1 MSSLEI
7 AAADFIAHYEGF
19 RTHAYWDVNHF
30 RIGFGS
36 DTMGATMIP
45 VKKGSTE
52 SKADAIEN
60 LKMRI
65 PRFIGVITTQI
76 GKLSWMK
83 LSQNEQVALIDVA
96 YNYGHLPHSIVWA
109 CSHGDRAAISHAI
122 ISHEHDNRSI
132 NEARRRAEAALITET
147 A

>member
-1 MSSLEI
+1 MSSLEV
-7 AAADFIAHYEGF
+7 AAADFISHFEGF
-19 RTHAYWDVNHF
+19 RTHAYWDVNHW
-30 RIGFGS
+30 RIGLGS
-36 DTMGATMIP
+36 DTIGATMIP

-60 LKMRI
+60 LQLRI

-83 LSQNEQVALIDVA
+83 LSQNEQVALIDIA
-96 YNYGHLPHSIVWA
+96 YNYGHLPHSVVWA
-109 CSHGDRAAISHAI
+109 CTHGDRAAISHAI
-122 ISHEHDNRSI
+122 INHEHDNRSI
-132 NEARRRAEAALITET
+132 NEARRKAEASLITET

>member
-1 MSSLEI
+1 MSSLEV

-19 RTHAYWDVNHF
+19 RTHAYWDVNHW

-52 SKADAIEN
+52 NKADAIEN
-60 LKMRI
+60 LQLRI

-83 LSQNEQVALIDVA
+83 LSQNEQVALIDIA
-96 YNYGHLPHSIVWA
+96 YNYGHLPHSVVWA
-109 CSHGDRAAISHAI
+109 CSHGDRVAISNAVLT
-122 ISHEHDNRSI
+122 HEHDNKSI
-132 NEARRRAEAALITET
+132 NEARRKAEAALIAEI